1 MDVEDGLPS
10 LGSGEFSFTESNIG
24 SSAAS
29 PAVKTAPV
37 QAVLID
43 DSDNDEFAGLAL
55 KPARKVGAGGS
66 QASGSRSSASKPS
79 SGAPKGPLPL
89 LRPPPQGSAAQP
101 PPSKADTGINLISM
115 EDLLTS
121 EPVKQTPP
129 TTVAESSAI
138 DLDFFSTPQPVSTA
152 PAPAPAAGVGSPD
165 AAPKASAM
173 TEADFD
179 AFLNTITH
187 SK

>member
-1 MDVEDGLPS
+1 VSNCKSKGFPP
-10 LGSGEFSFTESNIG
+10 TES
-24 SSAAS
+24 SAFS
-29 PAVKTAPV
+29 TYHCTV
-37 QAVLID
+37 
-43 DSDNDEFAGLAL
+43 NDEQVATYVTNRAN
-55 KPARKVGAGGS
+55 
-66 QASGSRSSASKPS
+66 
-79 SGAPKGPLPL
+79 

-115 EDLLTS
+115 EDLLIS